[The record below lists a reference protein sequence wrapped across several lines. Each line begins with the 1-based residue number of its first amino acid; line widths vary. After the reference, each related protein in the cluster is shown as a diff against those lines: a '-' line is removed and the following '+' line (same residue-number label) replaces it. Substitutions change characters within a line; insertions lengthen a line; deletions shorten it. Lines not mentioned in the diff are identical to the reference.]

1 MKKYEE
7 LFNNYTKK
15 YDYNTADN
23 CITSEVDFIE
33 NEIYYDRSLKI
44 VDIGKG
50 FGRHSAELVKRG
62 YNVINIEF
70 PYSVLNR
77 ENIFDINKSFKFND
91 IEKENLIFNKHEFDL
106 AIIHYEEDC
115 SINDEED
122 LNFIALIFAGSL
134 LNSCGKFIFTTLN
147 GLSPLFNIVK
157 NFIRNNVEKGI
168 SKDFTLDVLT
178 LQDISFFDFFDEK
191 QIRNTMISN
200 DRSYIPSELAWQLE
214 SLNFTKVDIL
224 KCKRG
229 DWSRINKL
237 TTEDYEMLIIAE
249 K

>member
-7 LFNNYTKK
+7 LFNNYTKM
-15 YDYNTADN
+15 YDYNTTDN
-23 CITSEVDFIE
+23 GITSEVDFIE

-70 PYSVLNR
+70 PYSVFNR
-77 ENIFDINKSFKFND
+77 DSILDINKTLKFNE
-91 IEKENLIFNKHEFDL
+91 IEKENLIFNKYEFDL

-115 SINDEED
+115 SIKDEED
-122 LNFIALIFAGSL
+122 LNFIALSFAGSL
-134 LNSCGKFIFTTLN
+134 LNSGGKLIFTTLN

-178 LQDISFFDFFDEK
+178 LQDISFFDFFDENG
-191 QIRNTMISN
+191 IRNSVISN
-200 DRSYIPSELAWQLE
+200 DRSYIPSEVAWQLE

>member
-23 CITSEVDFIE
+23 GITSEVDFIE

-77 ENIFDINKSFKFND
+77 ENIFDINKSFKFNN

-122 LNFIALIFAGSL
+122 LNFIALSFAGSL
-134 LNSCGKFIFTTLN
+134 LNSCGKLIFTTLN

-224 KCKRG
+224 KCKR
-229 DWSRINKL
+229 
-237 TTEDYEMLIIAE
+237 TTA
-249 K
+249 